1 MKSEG
6 IEEMF
11 KMLGKKYLEYIEQYY
26 KQNSSKMDKTQSS
39 EDSSINRSSIN
50 GSKKIDKSKYTDED
64 HDRTQSVKLNSVST
78 LENGKK
84 KCC

>member
-1 MKSEG
+1 M
-6 IEEMF
+6 
-11 KMLGKKYLEYIEQYY
+11 GKKYLEYIEQYY
-26 KQNSSKMDKTQSS
+26 KQNSRQNSSKMDKTQSS

-78 LENGKK
+78 LKNGKK